1 MSWWHYLLL
10 VNFYLVLFFV
20 FYALLLSKET
30 FFHLNRVYLVA
41 ASLLSFFIP
50 LIQSNWVKGLFITQ
64 QVQSTIYSQQV
75 ILYRFKPVEEH
86 ALTLG
91 NILTILYVTVSLFL
105 FVRLLWQ
112 LVILKKAIEK
122 PQPSVAYSFF
132 KKISLGNNLPNHGI
146 IAEHEQVHAN
156 QWHSV
161 DVMIIEIVM
170 IINWFNPVVYL
181 YRFSIKYIHEFIA
194 DRQVL
199 QSGTDKAD
207 YALLLL
213 SQTFDTPASGLV
225 SNFYSSS
232 LLRQRILMLQ
242 KDKSKRIALAK
253 YGLSA
258 PLFML
263 MLVFSSATV
272 NNSKAVKVI
281 NSKATKISMLPATST
296 QLLKDISSNITD
308 KVTDDVQ
315 YIEYSTSTPTEEDLV
330 VQREEF
336 PDLLAVGKSLDD
348 INTTSTKGHV
358 VFVPSEKEPEFPG
371 GIEKFYEIIKS
382 QIKYPE
388 PMRESRIEGK
398 AFIQF
403 VVEKDGSVTDFKTI
417 RDPGYGAEE
426 ETQRVMAL
434 LPKWKPGYQNGH
446 PVSVRY
452 LIPITF
458 KLEVGEPRSKDTTST
473 RNYKK
478 NTAQFVAASKS
489 VTALDVVKT
498 KVLTPVIIQPE
509 SSLTTMVATVA
520 RRIMGGLSGIKQDS
534 DIDY

>member
-1 MSWWHYLLL
+1 M
-10 VNFYLVLFFV
+10 
-20 FYALLLSKET
+20 
-30 FFHLNRVYLVA
+30 
-41 ASLLSFFIP
+41 
-50 LIQSNWVKGLFITQ
+50 
-64 QVQSTIYSQQV
+64 TI
-75 ILYRFKPVEEH
+75 
-86 ALTLG
+86 
-91 NILTILYVTVSLFL
+91 
-105 FVRLLWQ
+105 
-112 LVILKKAIEK
+112 KKAIEK
-122 PQPSVAYSFF
+122 PQPSAAYSFF
-132 KKISLGNNLPNHGI
+132 KKISLGNNLLNQGV
-146 IAEHEQVHAN
+146 IAEHEQVHAS

-199 QSGTDKAD
+199 QAGTDKAD

-213 SQTFDTPASGLV
+213 SQTFDTPTSGLV

-258 PLFML
+258 PLFIL
-263 MLVFSSATV
+263 MLIFSSATV

-281 NSKATKISMLPATST
+281 NNKAAKIAMLPAAST
-296 QLLKDISSNITD
+296 QLLKDVNSNITSKE
-308 KVTDDVQ
+308 KVVNDLQ
-315 YIEYSTSTPTEEDLV
+315 YVAHDTPVPDTEDMTLP
-330 VQREEF
+330 REEF
-336 PDLLAVGKSLDD
+336 SDLFAVRKNVDG
-348 INTTSTKGHV
+348 INTDNVKGQV
-358 VFVPSEKEPEFPG
+358 VFVPIEKQPEFPG

-382 QIKYPE
+382 HIKYPE
-388 PMRESRIEGK
+388 QMRESSIEGK
-398 AFIQF
+398 AFVQF

-417 RDPGYGAEE
+417 RDPGYGSEE

-452 LIPITF
+452 QIPITF
-458 KLEVGEPRSKDTTST
+458 KLEAEPNLKDTTSA

-478 NTAQFVAASKS
+478 KATSLIAATKS

-509 SSLTTMVATVA
+509 SSLTTMVATMA

-534 DIDY
+534 DSDY

>member
-75 ILYRFKPVEEH
+75 ILYRFKPVSH
-86 ALTLG
+86 VLTLG
-91 NILTILYVTVSLFL
+91 NILTTLYITVSLFL
-105 FVRLLWQ
+105 FIRLLWQ
-112 LVILKKAIEK
+112 LMILKKAIEK
-122 PQPSVAYSFF
+122 PQPSAAYSFF
-132 KKISLGNNLPNHGI
+132 KKISLGNNVSNQSV
-146 IAEHEQVHAN
+146 IAEHEQVHAS

-213 SQTFDTPASGLV
+213 SQTFDTPTSGLV

-242 KDKSKRIALAK
+242 KDRSKRIALAK

-263 MLVFSSATV
+263 MLIFSSATV
-272 NNSKAVKVI
+272 NNSKVVKVI
-281 NSKATKISMLPATST
+281 NVKAGKISMLPAAST
-296 QLLKDISSNITD
+296 QLLKDINTNITD
-308 KVTDDVQ
+308 RVVDSVQ
-315 YIEYSTSTPTEEDLV
+315 YIDAGTPVPIMDDFTS
-330 VQREEF
+330 QREELS
-336 PDLLAVGKSLDD
+336 DLLAVRKSVDD
-348 INTTSTKGHV
+348 ISTTSTKGQV
-358 VFVPSEKEPEFPG
+358 VFVPSEKQPEFPG
-371 GIEKFYEIIKS
+371 GIEKFYEIVKS
-382 QIKYPE
+382 HIKYPDQ
-388 PMRESRIEGK
+388 MRESKIEGK
-398 AFIQF
+398 AFVEF
-403 VVEKDGSVTDFKTI
+403 VVEKDGSVTNFKTV

-434 LPKWKPGYQNGH
+434 LPKWNPGYQNGR
-446 PVSVRY
+446 PVSVKY
-452 LIPITF
+452 QIPITF
-458 KLEVGEPRSKDTTST
+458 KLVAEPTTKDTASA
-473 RNYKK
+473 RIYKK
-478 NTAQFVAASKS
+478 NTPQFMAAAKS

-520 RRIMGGLSGIKQDS
+520 RRIMGGLSGIKQDTDS
-534 DIDY
+534 D

>member
-30 FFHLNRVYLVA
+30 FFHLNRVYLIA

-50 LIQSNWVKGLFITQ
+50 LIQSSWVKGLFITQ
-64 QVQSTIYSQQV
+64 QVQSTIYSQRV
-75 ILYRFKPVEEH
+75 ILYRFKPIES

-91 NILTILYVTVSLFL
+91 NILTTLYVSVSAFL
-105 FVRLLWQ
+105 LVRLIWQ
-112 LVILKKAIEK
+112 LMILKRAIEK
-122 PQPSVAYSFF
+122 PQPSAAYSFF
-132 KKISLGNNLPNHGI
+132 KKISLGNNVSNQGI
-146 IAEHEQVHAN
+146 IAEHEQVHAS

-199 QSGTDKAD
+199 QSGTDKTD

-213 SQTFDTPASGLV
+213 SQTFDTPTSGLV

-258 PLFML
+258 PLFIL

-281 NSKATKISMLPATST
+281 DNKVSKIATLPAASP
-296 QLLKDISSNITD
+296 QLLKNIKYNITN
-308 KVTDDVQ
+308 KITDDIQ
-315 YIEYSTSTPTEEDLV
+315 YVKSSTPSENMGDAP
-330 VQREEF
+330 VQPETASE
-336 PDLLAVGKSLDD
+336 LMAVGKSIGD
-348 INTTSTKGHV
+348 INTSATAAKV
-358 VFVPSEKEPEFPG
+358 VFVPNGKEPEFPG
-371 GIEKFYEIIKS
+371 GIEKFYEIVRS
-382 QIKYPE
+382 NTRYPE
-388 PMRESRIEGK
+388 QMRESKIEGK
-398 AFIQF
+398 AFVEF
-403 VVEKDGSVTDFKTI
+403 VVEKDGSVTGFKTI
-417 RDPGYGAEE
+417 RDPGYGAQE

-434 LPKWKPGYQNGH
+434 LPKWNPGYQNGH
-446 PVSVRY
+446 PVSVKY

-458 KLEVGEPRSKDTTST
+458 KLEAEPSLKDTMSARSFTKST
-473 RNYKK
+473 THLTGAK
-478 NTAQFVAASKS
+478 T

-520 RRIMGGLSGIKQDS
+520 RRIMGGLSGIKQETDPE
-534 DIDY
+534 D

>member
-30 FFHLNRVYLVA
+30 FFHLNRIYLVA

-50 LIQSNWVKGLFITQ
+50 LIQSSWIKGLFITQ
-64 QVQSTIYSQQV
+64 QVQSTIYSQQI
-75 ILYRFKPVEEH
+75 ILYRFKPVEH

-91 NILTILYVTVSLFL
+91 NILTTLYVTVSLFL
-105 FVRLLWQ
+105 FIRLLWQ
-112 LVILKKAIEK
+112 LMILKRAIEK
-122 PQPSVAYSFF
+122 PQPSAAYSFF
-132 KKISLGNNLPNHGI
+132 KKISLGNNLSNQGV
-146 IAEHEQVHAN
+146 IAEHEQVHAS

-213 SQTFDTPASGLV
+213 SQTFDTPTSGLV

-258 PLFML
+258 PLFIL

-272 NNSKAVKVI
+272 NNSKAVKII
-281 NSKATKISMLPATST
+281 NNKAAKISMLPAAST
-296 QLLKDISSNITD
+296 QLLKNISSNITD
-308 KVTDDVQ
+308 KVIDDVQ
-315 YIEYSTSTPTEEDLV
+315 YVESGTLAPDVEDASLL
-330 VQREEF
+330 REELA
-336 PDLLAVGKSLDD
+336 DLLAVRKSVDD
-348 INTTSTKGHV
+348 INTTSQKGQV
-358 VFVPSEKEPEFPG
+358 VFVPFEKQPEFPG
-371 GIEKFYEIIKS
+371 GIEKFYEVVRS
-382 QIKYPE
+382 HIKYPE
-388 PMRESRIEGK
+388 QMRESSIEGK
-398 AFIQF
+398 VFVQF

-417 RDPGYGAEE
+417 RDPGYGSEE
-426 ETQRVMAL
+426 EAKRVMAL
-434 LPKWKPGYQNGH
+434 LPKWNPGIQNGR
-446 PVSVRY
+446 PVSVKY
-452 LIPITF
+452 LMPITF
-458 KLEVGEPRSKDTTST
+458 KLDAEPTAKDTITA

-478 NTAQFVAASKS
+478 SATNFAAAAKS

-534 DIDY
+534 DSDF

>member
-41 ASLLSFFIP
+41 ASLLSFLIP
-50 LIQSNWVKGLFITQ
+50 LIQSSWIKGLFITQ
-64 QVQSTIYSQQV
+64 QVQSTIYSQKV
-75 ILYRFKPVEEH
+75 VLSRFKPVEH
-86 ALTLG
+86 FLTLG
-91 NILTILYVTVSLFL
+91 NVLTIIYVTVSLVL
-105 FVRLLWQ
+105 FTRLLWQ
-112 LVILKKAIEK
+112 LIILKKAIEK
-122 PQPSVAYSFF
+122 PQPSAAYSFF
-132 KKISLGNNLPNHGI
+132 KKISLGNNLPNQGI
-146 IAEHEQVHAN
+146 IAEHEQVHAS

-161 DVMIIEIVM
+161 DVMIIEVVM

-199 QSGTDKAD
+199 QAGTDKAD

-281 NSKATKISMLPATST
+281 DSKAKKIAMLPADSPH
-296 QLLKDISSNITD
+296 LLKDINSNIANKTVD
-308 KVTDDVQ
+308 NLP
-315 YIEYSTSTPTEEDLV
+315 YAEFTSAEPIVVEDIVL
-330 VQREEF
+330 QRDES
-336 PDLLAVGKSLDD
+336 PDLFAIRKNVDD
-348 INTTSTKGHV
+348 INTNSTNGQVIFKPIEV
-358 VFVPSEKEPEFPG
+358 QPQFPG
-371 GIEKFYEIIKS
+371 GIEKFYEIVKNNIR
-382 QIKYPE
+382 YPDQ
-388 PMRESRIEGK
+388 MRESSIEGK
-398 AFIQF
+398 AFVEF
-403 VVEKDGSVTDFKTI
+403 VVEKDGSVTNFKTI
-417 RDPGYGAEE
+417 RDPGYGSEE
-426 ETQRVMAL
+426 EAQRVMAL
-434 LPKWKPGYQNGH
+434 LPKWTPGIQNGR
-446 PVSVRY
+446 PVSVKFVM
-452 LIPITF
+452 PITF
-458 KLEVGEPRSKDTTST
+458 KLEAEPNIKDTIST
-473 RNYKK
+473 RSLKK
-478 NTAQFVAASKS
+478 KSTPFIAATKS

-534 DIDY
+534 DSDY

>member
-64 QVQSTIYSQQV
+64 QVQSTIYNQQV
-75 ILYRFKPVEEH
+75 ILYRFKPVEH

-91 NILTILYVTVSLFL
+91 NILTAIYITVSLFL
-105 FVRLLWQ
+105 FIRLVWQ
-112 LVILKKAIEK
+112 LITLKRAIAK
-122 PQPSVAYSFF
+122 PQPSAAYSFF
-132 KKISLGNNLPNHGI
+132 KKISLGSNLPNQGV
-146 IAEHEQVHAN
+146 IAEHEQVHAS
-156 QWHSV
+156 QWHSI

-199 QSGTDKAD
+199 QAGTDKAD

-253 YGLSA
+253 YGFSA

-263 MLVFSSATV
+263 MLIFSSATV

-281 NSKATKISMLPATST
+281 NKKAEKIAMLPATST
-296 QLLKDISSNITD
+296 QILNNINSNITAD
-308 KVTDDVQ
+308 ETSAVQ
-315 YIEYSTSTPTEEDLV
+315 YVDDGTPMPIPEEV
-330 VQREEF
+330 IPQREES
-336 PDLLAVGKSLDD
+336 PDLLAVRKSVDD
-348 INTTSTKGHV
+348 INTGSINGQA
-358 VFVPSEKEPEFPG
+358 VFVPVEKQPEFPG
-371 GIEKFYEIIKS
+371 GIEKFYEIVKS
-382 QIKYPE
+382 HIKYPE
-388 PMRESRIEGK
+388 QMRESKIEGK
-398 AFIQF
+398 AFVEF
-403 VVEKDGSVTDFKTI
+403 VVEKDGSVTNFKTI
-417 RDPGYGAEE
+417 RDPGYGAQE

-434 LPKWKPGYQNGH
+434 LPKWNPGYQNGR

-452 LIPITF
+452 QIPITF
-458 KLEVGEPRSKDTTST
+458 KLEAEPNSKDTTSA

-478 NTAQFVAASKS
+478 NAIQFVAGTKS

-509 SSLTTMVATVA
+509 SSLTTMVATMA

-534 DIDY
+534 DSDY

>member
-50 LIQSNWVKGLFITQ
+50 LIQSSWVKELFITQ

-75 ILYRFKPVEEH
+75 ILYRFKPVEH
-86 ALTLG
+86 FLTLG
-91 NILTILYVTVSLFL
+91 NILTIIYITVSLFL
-105 FVRLLWQ
+105 LVRLLWQ
-112 LVILKKAIEK
+112 LVILKKAIEA
-122 PQPSVAYSFF
+122 PQPSAAYSFF
-132 KKISLGNNLPNHGI
+132 KKISLGNNLSNQGI
-146 IAEHEQVHAN
+146 IAEHEQVHAS

-232 LLRQRILMLQ
+232 LLRQRIVMLQ
-242 KDKSKRIALAK
+242 KDKSKRIALVK

-263 MLVFSSATV
+263 MLIFSSATV

-281 NSKATKISMLPATST
+281 SNKAAKISMLPAASP
-296 QLLKDISSNITD
+296 QLLNDVNSSITD
-308 KVTDDVQ
+308 KEIVDDLQ
-315 YIEYSTSTPTEEDLV
+315 YIEYETSVPGTEELTL
-330 VQREEF
+330 QREEF
-336 PDLLAVGKSLDD
+336 PDLFAVRKNVDD
-348 INTTSTKGHV
+348 INTSSTKGQV
-358 VFVPSEKEPEFPG
+358 VFVPSEKQPEFPG
-371 GIEKFYEIIKS
+371 GIEKFYEIVKS
-382 QIKYPE
+382 HIKYPE
-388 PMRESRIEGK
+388 QMRESKIEGK
-398 AFIQF
+398 AFVEF
-403 VVEKDGSVTDFKTI
+403 VVEKDGSVTNFKTI
-417 RDPGYGAEE
+417 RDPGYGSQEE
-426 ETQRVMAL
+426 AQRVIAL
-434 LPKWKPGYQNGH
+434 LPKWSPGYQNGR

-452 LIPITF
+452 QMPITF
-458 KLEVGEPRSKDTTST
+458 KLEAEPTTKDTASV
-473 RNYKK
+473 RIYKK
-478 NTAQFVAASKS
+478 NTNQFIAAAKP

-534 DIDY
+534 DSDF

>member
-30 FFHLNRVYLVA
+30 FFQLNRIYLVA

-50 LIQSNWVKGLFITQ
+50 LIQSSWIQGLFITQ

-75 ILYRFKPVEEH
+75 ILYRLKPADH
-86 ALTLG
+86 FITLG
-91 NILTILYVTVSLFL
+91 NVLAIIYVTVTLFL
-105 FVRLLWQ
+105 LVRLLWQ
-112 LVILKKAIEK
+112 LITLKKAIEK
-122 PQPSVAYSFF
+122 PHPSAAYSFF
-132 KKISLGNNLPNHGI
+132 KKISLGNNLSNPTI
-146 IAEHEQVHAN
+146 IAEHENVHVK

-161 DVMIIEIVM
+161 DVMIIEMVM

-199 QSGTDKAD
+199 QAGTDKAD

-213 SQTFDTPASGLV
+213 SQTFDTSSSNLV

-242 KDKSKRIALAK
+242 KDRSKRTALVK

-263 MLVFSSATV
+263 MLILSSATV

-281 NSKATKISMLPATST
+281 NNKAAKIAMLPAAST
-296 QLLKDISSNITD
+296 QLLKEVRSTIASEGIVDGP
-308 KVTDDVQ
+308 
-315 YIEYSTSTPTEEDLV
+315 EYMTYETEVPRTEELTL
-330 VQREEF
+330 QREEF
-336 PDLLAVGKSLDD
+336 PDLLAVRKNIDD
-348 INTTSTKGHV
+348 INTSSIKGQV
-358 VFVPSEKEPEFPG
+358 VFLPTEKQPEFPG

-382 QIKYPE
+382 HIKYPE
-388 PMRESRIEGK
+388 AMRESRIEGK
-398 AFIQF
+398 AFVEF

-426 ETQRVMAL
+426 EAQRVMAL
-434 LPKWKPGYQNGH
+434 LPKWNPGYQNGR

-452 LIPITF
+452 QIPITF
-458 KLEVGEPRSKDTTST
+458 KLEAEPNSKDTTSA
-473 RNYKK
+473 RNSKK
-478 NTAQFVAASKS
+478 VSTQFMAATKS
-489 VTALDVVKT
+489 VTSLDVVKT

-534 DIDY
+534 DSDF

>member
-50 LIQSNWVKGLFITQ
+50 LIQSSWVKGLFITQ
-64 QVQSTIYSQQV
+64 QVQSTIYNQQI
-75 ILYRFKPVEEH
+75 ILYRFKPVEH

-91 NILTILYVTVSLFL
+91 NILTILYVAVSLFL
-105 FVRLLWQ
+105 FARLLWQ
-112 LVILKKAIEK
+112 LMILKRAIEQ
-122 PQPSVAYSFF
+122 PQPSAAYSFF
-132 KKISLGNNLPNHGI
+132 KKISLGNNLSNQGI
-146 IAEHEQVHAN
+146 IAEHEQVHAS

-161 DVMIIEIVM
+161 DVMIIEMVM

-258 PLFML
+258 PLFIL

-272 NNSKAVKVI
+272 NNSKVVKVI
-281 NSKATKISMLPATST
+281 NNKAAKISMLPAAST
-296 QLLKDISSNITD
+296 QLLKGINSNITG
-308 KVTDDVQ
+308 KLIDDVQ
-315 YIEYSTSTPTEEDLV
+315 YVEPGAAYVDIEDVPL
-330 VQREEF
+330 QREEA
-336 PDLLAVGKSLDD
+336 PDLVAIGKSVDD
-348 INTTSTKGHV
+348 INTSITKGQV
-358 VFVPSEKEPEFPG
+358 VFVPNEKQPEFPG
-371 GIEKFYEIIKS
+371 GIEKFYEIVKS
-382 QIKYPE
+382 NIRYPE
-388 PMRESRIEGK
+388 QMRESKIEGK
-398 AFIQF
+398 AYVQF
-403 VVEKDGSVTDFKTI
+403 VVEKDGSVTGFKTI
-417 RDPGYGAEE
+417 RDPGYGSLE

-434 LPKWKPGYQNGH
+434 LPKWTPGYQNGR

-452 LIPITF
+452 LMPITF
-458 KLEVGEPRSKDTTST
+458 KLDAESNLKDTTAA

-478 NTAQFVAASKS
+478 SASNFVVATKS

-534 DIDY
+534 DSDF

>member
-75 ILYRFKPVEEH
+75 ILYRFKPVDH
-86 ALTLG
+86 VLTLG
-91 NILTILYVTVSLFL
+91 NILTTLYITVSLFL
-105 FVRLLWQ
+105 FARLLWQ
-112 LVILKKAIEK
+112 LMILKKAIEK
-122 PQPSVAYSFF
+122 PQPSAAYSFF
-132 KKISLGNNLPNHGI
+132 KKISLGNNLSNQGV
-146 IAEHEQVHAN
+146 IAEHEQVHAS

-199 QSGTDKAD
+199 QAGTDKAD

-263 MLVFSSATV
+263 MLIFSSATV
-272 NNSKAVKVI
+272 NDSKAVKVI
-281 NSKATKISMLPATST
+281 NNKAAKISMLPASST
-296 QLLKDISSNITD
+296 QLLKEVSSNITD
-308 KVTDDVQ
+308 KVIVDSVQ
-315 YIEYSTSTPTEEDLV
+315 HFEVGTPIPIIEDLTF
-330 VQREEF
+330 QREES
-336 PDLLAVGKSLDD
+336 PDLFAVRKSVGD
-348 INTTSTKGHV
+348 INTTRTKGQV
-358 VFVPSEKEPEFPG
+358 DFVPIEKQPEFPG
-371 GIEKFYEIIKS
+371 GIEKFYEIVKS
-382 QIKYPE
+382 HIKYPE
-388 PMRESRIEGK
+388 QMRESRIEGK
-398 AFIQF
+398 AFVEF
-403 VVEKDGSVTDFKTI
+403 VVEKDGSVTNFKTI
-417 RDPGYGAEE
+417 RDPGYGAQE

-434 LPKWKPGYQNGH
+434 LPKWNPGYQNGR

-452 LIPITF
+452 QIPITF
-458 KLEVGEPRSKDTTST
+458 KLEAEPNSKDTTSA

-478 NTAQFVAASKS
+478 VSTQFMAATKS

-534 DIDY
+534 DSDF

>member
-20 FYALLLSKET
+20 FYAILLSKET

-41 ASLLSFFIP
+41 ASLLSFLIP
-50 LIQSNWVKGLFITQ
+50 LIQSSWIKGLFITQ
-64 QVQSTIYSQQV
+64 QVQSTLYSQQV
-75 ILYRFKPVEEH
+75 VLSRFKPVEH
-86 ALTLG
+86 FLTLG
-91 NILTILYVTVSLFL
+91 NVLSIIYVTVSLVL
-105 FVRLLWQ
+105 FTRLLWQ
-112 LVILKKAIEK
+112 LIILKRAIEK
-122 PQPSVAYSFF
+122 PQPSAAYSFF
-132 KKISLGNNLPNHGI
+132 KKISLGNNLSNQGI
-146 IAEHEQVHAN
+146 IAEHEQVHAS

-161 DVMIIEIVM
+161 DVMIIEVVM

-199 QSGTDKAD
+199 QAGTDKAD

-263 MLVFSSATV
+263 MLVFSSATIS
-272 NNSKAVKVI
+272 NSKAVKVI
-281 NSKATKISMLPATST
+281 DSKAKKIAMLPAGST
-296 QLLKDISSNITD
+296 HLLKDINSSITD
-308 KVTDDVQ
+308 KVDNMQ
-315 YIEYSTSTPTEEDLV
+315 YVELTSSEPIV
-330 VQREEF
+330 VENIALKRDES
-336 PDLLAVGKSLDD
+336 PDLFAVRKNVDD
-348 INTTSTKGHV
+348 INTNGTSGQI
-358 VFVPSEKEPEFPG
+358 VFKPVEVQPQFPG
-371 GIEKFYEIIKS
+371 GIEKFYEIVKS
-382 QIKYPE
+382 NIRYPDQ
-388 PMRESRIEGK
+388 MRESSIEGK
-398 AFIQF
+398 AFVEF
-403 VVEKDGSVTDFKTI
+403 VVEKDGSVTNFKTI
-417 RDPGYGAEE
+417 RDPGYGSEE
-426 ETQRVMAL
+426 EAQRVMAL
-434 LPKWKPGYQNGH
+434 LPKWTPGIQNGR
-446 PVSVRY
+446 PVSVKF
-452 LIPITF
+452 LMPITF
-458 KLEVGEPRSKDTTST
+458 KLDAEPNIKDTISARSLRKKST
-473 RNYKK
+473 P
-478 NTAQFVAASKS
+478 FIASTKS

-520 RRIMGGLSGIKQDS
+520 RRIMGGLSGIKQDPDS
-534 DIDY
+534 DF

>member
-30 FFHLNRVYLVA
+30 FFHLNRAYLVA

-75 ILYRFKPVEEH
+75 ILYRFKPVEH

-105 FVRLLWQ
+105 FARLLWQ
-112 LVILKKAIEK
+112 LITLKRAIEK
-122 PQPSVAYSFF
+122 PQPSAAYSFF
-132 KKISLGNNLPNHGI
+132 KKVSLGSNLPNQGV
-146 IAEHEQVHAN
+146 IAKHEQVHAS

-161 DVMIIEIVM
+161 DVLIIEMVM

-213 SQTFDTPASGLV
+213 SQTFDTPTNGLV

-242 KDKSKRIALAK
+242 KDRSKRIALVK

-263 MLVFSSATV
+263 MLIFSSATI
-272 NNSKAVKVI
+272 NDSKAVKVI
-281 NSKATKISMLPATST
+281 NNKAAKIAMLPAAST
-296 QLLKDISSNITD
+296 QLLKDINSNITD
-308 KVTDDVQ
+308 KVGDDVQ
-315 YIEYSTSTPTEEDLV
+315 YFESDTLVSDEEEVILK
-330 VQREEF
+330 REES
-336 PDLLAVGKSLDD
+336 PDLFAISKSIDD
-348 INTTSTKGHV
+348 INTNSIKGQD
-358 VFVPSEKEPEFPG
+358 VFVPTEKHPEFPG
-371 GIEKFYEIIKS
+371 GIEKFYEIVKHH
-382 QIKYPE
+382 IKYPE
-388 PMRESRIEGK
+388 QMRESKIEGK
-398 AFIQF
+398 AFVEF
-403 VVEKDGSVTDFKTI
+403 VVEKDGSVTNFKTI
-417 RDPGYGAEE
+417 RDPGYGSQEE
-426 ETQRVMAL
+426 AQRVMAL
-434 LPKWKPGYQNGH
+434 LPKWNPGYQNGR

-452 LIPITF
+452 QMPITF
-458 KLEVGEPRSKDTTST
+458 KLEAEPATKDTTSA

-478 NTAQFVAASKS
+478 ITTQYVAATKS

-520 RRIMGGLSGIKQDS
+520 RRVMGGLSGIKQDS
-534 DIDY
+534 DSDY